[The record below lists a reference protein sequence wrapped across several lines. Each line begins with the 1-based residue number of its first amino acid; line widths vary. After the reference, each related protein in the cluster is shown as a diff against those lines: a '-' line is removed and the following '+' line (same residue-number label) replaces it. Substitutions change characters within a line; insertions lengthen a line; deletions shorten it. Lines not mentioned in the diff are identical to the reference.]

1 MFEAKIIRSS
11 RENMTARE
19 KIALKDTTNAQSL
32 EELTRENPFVITVH
46 EWAVIHVNND
56 LSDSKEYDKYI
67 IVDPNNLKFVTGS
80 PSFWNALSAIIDEL
94 SDANDHDDF
103 TIEVVQRP
111 SRNYSGKTFL
121 SCALVE

>member
-1 MFEAKIIRSS
+1 MFEAKIVRSN

-32 EELTRENPFVITVH
+32 EELTREAPFVVVVH
-46 EWAVIHVNND
+46 EWAVIHVSND
-56 LSDSKEYDKYI
+56 MSENKEYDKYL
-67 IVDPNNLKFVTGS
+67 IVDPDGAKFATGS

-94 SDANDHDDF
+94 ESANDHDDF